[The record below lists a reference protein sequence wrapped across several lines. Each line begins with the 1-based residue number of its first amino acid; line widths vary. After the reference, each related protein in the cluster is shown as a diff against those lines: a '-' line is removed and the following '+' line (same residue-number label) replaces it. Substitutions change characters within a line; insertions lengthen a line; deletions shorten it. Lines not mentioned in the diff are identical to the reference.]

1 MATSVSLELDELKA
15 SFGQSLD
22 KYNNKVQK
30 DRAYWRRQHFK
41 QICHQMEEEDE
52 AALQKVLLQNESL
65 VASVADTLT
74 YVEKLS
80 ESGHVSE
87 SLRTFLDIM
96 GGGDAHKYQ
105 LCKAAWGVVFTSRC
119 LQEKTFNLVRH
130 LPPHGVWPNIAI
142 SSKRASISH
151 HGPITSF
158 DSCRRQRCIVTCRT
172 G

>member
-52 AALQKVLLQNESL
+52 AALQKFLLQNESL
-65 VASVADTLT
+65 VASVADTL
-74 YVEKLS
+74 S

-87 SLRTFLDIM
+87 SLSVLEHSSTLWVEAM
-96 GGGDAHKYQ
+96 P
-105 LCKAAWGVVFTSRC
+105 T
-119 LQEKTFNLVRH
+119 
-130 LPPHGVWPNIAI
+130 NI
-142 SSKRASISH
+142 S
-151 HGPITSF
+151 
-158 DSCRRQRCIVTCRT
+158 
-172 G
+172 

>member
-65 VASVADTLT
+65 VASP
-74 YVEKLS
+74 
-80 ESGHVSE
+80 ESGHVLE
-87 SLRTFLDIM
+87 SLVLEHSSTL
-96 GGGDAHKYQ
+96 
-105 LCKAAWGVVFTSRC
+105 WVET
-119 LQEKTFNLVRH
+119 
-130 LPPHGVWPNIAI
+130 LPTNI
-142 SSKRASISH
+142 S
-151 HGPITSF
+151 
-158 DSCRRQRCIVTCRT
+158 
-172 G
+172 

>member
-41 QICHQMEEEDE
+41 QICHQIEEEDK
-52 AALQKVLLQNESL
+52 AALQKFLLQNESL

-87 SLRTFLDIM
+87 SLSVLEHSSTLWVEAM
-96 GGGDAHKYQ
+96 P
-105 LCKAAWGVVFTSRC
+105 T
-119 LQEKTFNLVRH
+119 
-130 LPPHGVWPNIAI
+130 NI
-142 SSKRASISH
+142 S
-151 HGPITSF
+151 
-158 DSCRRQRCIVTCRT
+158 
-172 G
+172 